1 MKEYYVAV
9 LGDQEEYGDFDSR
22 DGWRLNGLAE
32 QLVRRL
38 KLTTPR
44 KCPQQ
49 VFVTIFKLKT
59 KDGKLDRHKI
69 KTFGIMPCI
78 ESITKDEFNEELAE
92 ILKGLP
98 EEFRVFV
105 SSSSYDRGHSSGM
118 EEVLNIANEL
128 ASELSPCIEAFRQSI
143 IKKYSNTV

>member
-22 DGWRLNGLAE
+22 DGWRLERLAE

-38 KLTTPR
+38 KLTTSR

-49 VFVTIFKLKT
+49 VSVTVFRLRT

-69 KTFGIMPCI
+69 QTFNIMPYI
-78 ESITKDEFNEELAE
+78 ESITNDEFNQELAE
-92 ILKGLP
+92 ALEGIP
-98 EEFRVFV
+98 DEFKTFV
-105 SSSSYDRGHSSGM
+105 NQSSYDRGHSAGM

-128 ASELSPCIEAFRQSI
+128 VSELSPCIEAFRQSI
-143 IKKYSNTV
+143 IKKYSNKV